1 MVQDDTAETGSSG
14 KLRRSDGTLSN
25 IFVIILEGG
34 LDWGQGGASNPVMQL
49 CGHYALGL
57 KKQWGS
63 PVVAETLLP
72 AVGLEIF
79 GHGLR

>member
-1 MVQDDTAETGSSG
+1 MVQDDIAQTSGTG
-14 KLRRSDGTLSN
+14 KLRRSNGALSS
-25 IFVIILEGG
+25 ISIISLEGK
-34 LDWGQGGASNPVMQL
+34 LDWGLGGGSNPVMQL
-49 CGHYALGL
+49 CAYYALEL
-57 KKQWGS
+57 KNNWGS